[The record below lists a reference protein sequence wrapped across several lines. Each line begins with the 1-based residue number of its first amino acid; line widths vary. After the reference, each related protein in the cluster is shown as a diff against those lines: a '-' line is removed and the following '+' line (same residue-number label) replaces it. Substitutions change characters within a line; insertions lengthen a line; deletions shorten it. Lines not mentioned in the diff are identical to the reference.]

1 MTFKPEH
8 CDDFIALFDH
18 YRKHIRSAQG
28 CSYLGMWRCTDD
40 PCIFF
45 TYSHWDDP
53 KYLEAYRQSAI
64 FAEVWPK
71 TKAMFNAAPEA
82 WTSTV
87 LFDIH

>member
-1 MTFKPEH
+1 MNFKPEH

-18 YRKHIRSAQG
+18 YKSHIRSAEG
-28 CSYLGMWRCTDD
+28 CIYLSMWRCNDD

-45 TYSHWDDP
+45 TYSHWDHP

-71 TKAMFNAAPEA
+71 TKAMFQASPEA
-82 WTSTV
+82 WTSSI
-87 LFDIH
+87 LFEVK